1 MNRAPLIVHLL
12 YRLDVGGLET
22 LLLDCIAR
30 MPHGRYRHAIVCL
43 DDVGALGE
51 RARKLGVELYALHK
65 PPGLAPAIH
74 LALWKLLRTL
84 RPALLHTYNLAAIE
98 YQLTAVLAGVPARV
112 HAEHGRL
119 ASDPDGSNRRH
130 NLLRR
135 LVSPLLHYW
144 VPVSENLRQWLADVI
159 KVPGYKNQLV
169 ANGVD
174 TARFR
179 PDAPLQPFFG
189 SDCFVIGTVGRLDAV
204 KNHAMLLDA
213 FMLLRAQLPAQAAR
227 LRLVIVGDGPC
238 MQALRE
244 RVELAG
250 LQRVVRLAGK
260 RDDIA
265 PLMRAFSV
273 FALPS
278 IAEGTPVTLLEAMA
292 SGLPVVATSVGGVPE
307 VVCHGETG
315 QLVLSGNAEAMADA
329 LAGYCLAPATA
340 KAHGAAGR
348 QRVRQHFNIDTTV
361 HDYLDIYDA
370 LTHSQQSHPIENM
383 PCAES

>member
-30 MPHGRYRHAIVCL
+30 MPYGRYRHAIVCL
-43 DDVGALGE
+43 DDVGALGP
-51 RARKLGVELYALHK
+51 RAAGLGIELYALHK
-65 PPGLAPAIH
+65 PPGLAPATH
-74 LALWKLLRTL
+74 FALWKLLRTL

-112 HAEHGRL
+112 HAEHGRDI
-119 ASDPDGSNRRH
+119 SDPDGSNRRH

-144 VPVSENLRQWLADVI
+144 VPVSNNLQQWLSDVI
-159 KVPGYKNQLV
+159 RVPVYKNQLV

-179 PDAPLQPFFG
+179 PDAPLRPYFG
-189 SDCFVIGTVGRLDAV
+189 SECFVIGTVGRLDAV
-204 KNHAMLLDA
+204 KNHAMLIDA
-213 FMLLRAQLPAQAAR
+213 FILLCAQLPAQAAR

-238 MQALRE
+238 MPALRE
-244 RVELAG
+244 RIEQAR
-250 LQRVVRLAGK
+250 LQRVVKLAGSQS
-260 RDDIA
+260 DVA

-307 VVCHGETG
+307 VVCHGQTG
-315 QLVLSGNAEAMADA
+315 QLVLSGNAEAMAAA
-329 LAGYCLAPATA
+329 LAAYCLAPATA
-340 KAHGAAGR
+340 KAHGLAGR
-348 QRVRQHFNIDTTV
+348 QRVQQYFNIDSTV

-370 LTHSQQSHPIENM
+370 LTHSQVPRQMENM
-383 PCAES
+383 PCAE

>member
-1 MNRAPLIVHLL
+1 MNRTPLIVHLL

-30 MPHGRYRHAIVCL
+30 MPYGRYRHAIVCL
-43 DDVGALGE
+43 DDVGALGA
-51 RARKLGVELYALHK
+51 RATALGIELYALHK
-65 PPGLAPAIH
+65 LPGLAPATHI
-74 LALWKLLRTL
+74 ALWKLLRTL

-112 HAEHGRL
+112 HAEHGRDI
-119 ASDPDGSNRRH
+119 SDPDGSNRRH

-144 VPVSENLRQWLADVI
+144 VPVSNNLKQWLADEI
-159 KVPGYKNQLV
+159 GVPGYKNQLV

-189 SDCFVIGTVGRLDAV
+189 SECFVIGTVGRLDAV
-204 KNHAMLLDA
+204 KNHAMLIDA
-213 FMLLRAQLPAQAAR
+213 FILLCARLPAHAAR

-238 MQALRE
+238 MAALRA
-244 RVELAG
+244 RVDRAG
-250 LQRVVRLAGK
+250 LQRVALLAGA
-260 RDDIA
+260 RADIA

-278 IAEGTPVTLLEAMA
+278 VAEGTPVTLLEAMA

-307 VVCHGETG
+307 VVGHGQTG
-315 QLVLSGNAEAMADA
+315 HLVPSGDAEAMATA
-329 LAGYCLAPATA
+329 LAAYCLAPATV
-340 KAHGAAGR
+340 KVHGLAGR
-348 QRVRQHFNIDTTV
+348 QRVQQYFNIDSTV
-361 HDYLDIYDA
+361 HDYLDIYDS
-370 LTHSQQSHPIENM
+370 LTHSRPPRQMENM
-383 PCAES
+383 PCAE